1 MQNNNKKVKIFTM
14 KQEFPCGP
22 KASCCGPFGQSEEK
36 MISLKNVIEKNL
48 DVIVEIV
55 DIKNTKNLEQHP
67 SIFELIKSFGV
78 GATPIIAVG
87 DEVACV
93 GQSDNIDEILSE
105 IKRKL

>member
-1 MQNNNKKVKIFTM
+1 MQNNSKVITIFTM

-22 KASCCGPFGQSEEK
+22 KASCCGPVGQSEEEVL
-36 MISLKNVIEKNL
+36 SLKNDIEKTL
-48 DVIVEIV
+48 DVTVEML
-55 DIKNTKNLEQHP
+55 DIKNTKIMEQYP
-67 SIFELIKSFGV
+67 QIFELLQSFGL

-93 GQSDNIDEILSE
+93 GQSNDINEILFE

>member
-1 MQNNNKKVKIFTM
+1 MQNNSKVIKIFTM

-22 KASCCGPFGQSEEK
+22 KASCCGPVGQSEEEVL
-36 MISLKNVIEKNL
+36 SLKSGIEKNL
-48 DVIVEIV
+48 DVTVEIL

-67 SIFELIKSFGV
+67 QILKLLQSFGL
-78 GATPIIAVG
+78 GALPIIAVG

-93 GQSDNIDEILSE
+93 GQLNNIKEILFE